1 MLLRIL
7 NFLVFDIGRKSLLLL
22 QFLLKANYAVRKLL
36 IYKLSAL
43 HVSSHS
49 LLQLIKCHHRRV
61 CVLVNLHAS
70 VSNFLVLVL
79 NVHHLVC
86 GFKLL
91 ANLQL
96 QMLHNVLGHH
106 LALKFRN
113 LATLLLHQ
121 LDKLTVLVVLLRVA
135 RLVLIRTGT
144 TLLALA
150 APGLLTG

>member
-1 MLLRIL
+1 M
-7 NFLVFDIGRKSLLLL
+7 SC
-22 QFLLKANYAVRKLL
+22 
-36 IYKLSAL
+36 
-43 HVSSHS
+43 HS
-49 LLQLIKCHHRRV
+49 LLQLIKGYHRRV
-61 CVLVNLHAS
+61 CVLLNLHAS
-70 VSNFLVLVL
+70 VSNLLVLVL
-79 NVHHLVC
+79 DVHHLVC

-121 LDKLTVLVVLLRVA
+121 LDKLTVLVVLLRVD